1 MDWLKQVYHQVLRS
15 AGTLEPHHWV
25 LILVGIILIGAYF
38 LRGFGSRAK
47 Y

>member
-1 MDWLKQVYHQVLRS
+1 MDFVQRLFRQILRDAS
-15 AGTLEPHHWV
+15 DLEPQHWV
-25 LILVGIILIGAYF
+25 LILVAIIIVGAFF

>member
-1 MDWLKQVYHQVLRS
+1 MNVHRLYDQALRYAS
-15 AGTLEPHHWV
+15 HLEPQHWV
-25 LILVGIILIGAYF
+25 IIFVVLIGVGAFF